1 MKVKILIP
9 IYNDWNSVNRLVD
22 NIDKVINDID
32 CDFSIIIVN
41 DASTQKK
48 PENSFNFKNL
58 KSIKIINMLENR
70 GHARC
75 NAAGLKYIYENE
87 DFDYVLPMDGD
98 GEDRPEEIIQFVEKI
113 KTDPE
118 TPVVGERIKRSE
130 SNLFKFCYV
139 IHKVLNDITVDDWSI
154 VIGGDSHTRMSKG
167 VAFGADSGT
176 VALAL
181 ATGEATMPIPE
192 SVKVTFRGKMAD
204 HMDFRD
210 VVHATQAQMLQQ
222 HNENVFQG
230 RIIEV
235 HIGTLLSDQAFTFTD
250 WTAEMK
256 AKAAICI
263 SQDKT
268 LIESLN
274 IAKDRIRIMIEK
286 GMDNENN
293 MLEKFYR
300 NAPIGI
306 TVEGS
311 NTLTK
316 NLIIFGLLNK

>member
-48 PENSFNFKNL
+48 PENCFNFKNL

-70 GHARC
+70 GHGRC

-118 TPVVGERIKRSE
+118 IPVVGERIKRSE

-139 IHKVLNDITVDDWSI
+139 VHKILTFIFTGKSIKFGHFSCIPKSI
-154 VIGGDSHTRMSKG
+154 VKEMVNEK
-167 VAFGADSGT
+167 
-176 VALAL
+176 
-181 ATGEATMPIPE
+181 ATWNCYSASLVKITKERNSIP
-192 SVKVTFRGKMAD
+192 SIRGKRYFD
-204 HMDFRD
+204 
-210 VVHATQAQMLQQ
+210 
-222 HNENVFQG
+222 
-230 RIIEV
+230 
-235 HIGTLLSDQAFTFTD
+235 LSK
-250 WTAEMK
+250 M
-256 AKAAICI
+256 
-263 SQDKT
+263 S
-268 LIESLN
+268 
-274 IAKDRIRIMIEK
+274 
-286 GMDNENN
+286 
-293 MLEKFYR
+293 FY
-300 NAPIGI
+300 
-306 TVEGS
+306 
-311 NTLTK
+311 
-316 NLIIFGLLNK
+316 NLIIHSFSIISVFKYNVLIRSILFLIIYFFLIYPKLSFITFLPFIFITIFTSLIFILSKRENLDEYNNCLENVGNIEVIK